1 MLGEELGR
9 SPRPLRLDAIEVRYV
24 VLPLI
29 SPWRTAYGEDDAIH
43 SVLVRMFSG
52 AHQGWGETTPFYA
65 PTYSPET
72 AGSAYFLLTEH
83 VAPRRVGREIESAP
97 ELRDILSPFK
107 GNPCAKAGIE
117 TAWWMLLA
125 QVEEKPLHQLLGGKS
140 RRVDA
145 GADFGVQES
154 IDMLLEKIETAFGQG
169 FKRIKLKV
177 RPGWDLDM
185 LRAVRSTCPKA
196 TFHPDCTSGY
206 DLSALPFFKAVDE
219 LDLAMIEQPLHYNDL
234 YDHAQLQ
241 RQIHTPI
248 CLDESIK
255 SLRDFELALKLD
267 SCKILNIKYTRVGG
281 LLVAKRLH
289 DLAQEHNITCWV
301 GGMLESAI
309 GAGIDIEL
317 ATLDNFTYP
326 NDLFPSQR
334 FYRQDLT
341 EPEVVLNPD
350 CTFTPSSVPGTP
362 YEPVMERVEAVT
374 RHKKLIE

>member
-9 SPRPLRLDAIEVRYV
+9 SPRPLPIDAIEVYYV

-29 SPWRTAYGEDDAIH
+29 YPWRTAYGEDEAIH
-43 SVLVRMFSG
+43 SVLVRIFSG
-52 AHQGWGETTPFYA
+52 AHEGWGETTPFYA

-83 VAPRRVGREIESAP
+83 FAPRLVGREIESAQ
-97 ELRDILSPFK
+97 ELLDILSPFK
-107 GNPCAKAGIE
+107 GNPFAKAGIE

-125 QVEEKPLHQLLGGKS
+125 EVEGKPLHQLLGGRS
-140 RRVDA
+140 RKVDA
-145 GADFGVQES
+145 GADFGVQDS
-154 IDMLLEKIETAFGQG
+154 IDMLLEKIEAALYQG
-169 FKRIKLKV
+169 FKRVKLKA
-177 RPGWDLDM
+177 RPGWDLEM
-185 LRAVRSTCPKA
+185 LRAVRSTFPKA
-196 TFHPDCTSGY
+196 TFHIDCNAGY
-206 DLSALPFFKAVDE
+206 DLSALPFFRAVDD
-219 LDLAMIEQPLHYNDL
+219 LDLAMIEQPLHHTDL
-234 YDHAQLQ
+234 YDHAELQ
-241 RQIHTPI
+241 RQIRTPI
-248 CLDESIK
+248 CLDESVK
-255 SLRDFELALKLD
+255 SVRDFELALKLG
-267 SCKILNIKYTRVGG
+267 SCKVLNIKYTRVGG

-341 EPEVVLNPD
+341 EPQVALNSD

-362 YEPVMERVEAVT
+362 YEPVLERIEAVT
-374 RHKKLIE
+374 RQKKLIE